1 MLGLLEFVIGA
12 VTGGLVFGI
21 IGYAAGNKRGCDTV
35 REVLCET
42 GLDDAL
48 LRHIEKY

>member
-1 MLGLLEFVIGA
+1 MVGLLEFLVGA

-21 IGYAAGNKRGCDTV
+21 IGYVVGNKRGCDTV

-48 LRHIEKY
+48 LRHIERF